1 MNQYGP
7 PQPPPY
13 GYGPPPQAPY
23 GYGGPPPTG
32 PMPPQGPAPRVNAL
46 AVTSLV
52 TGILA
57 LVCGIGSWVCCFLVV
72 VAAPLAFLFS
82 AVSIPTG
89 GVAMSQ
95 IKKSG
100 GALGGNGMAIAGLIC
115 GIVALIPTILWVIII
130 GFSAATSP

>member
-1 MNQYGP
+1 MNNQYGP

-13 GYGPPPQAPY
+13 GYGPPPMQQPY
-23 GYGGPPPTG
+23 GYGPP
-32 PMPPQGPAPRVNAL
+32 MQPQGPQPRVNAL

-52 TGILA
+52 TGIIA
-57 LVCGIGSWVCCFLVV
+57 LLCGLGSWVCCFLVFL
-72 VAAPLAFLFS
+72 AAPLSFILS

-95 IKKSG
+95 IRKSN

-115 GIVALIPTILWVIII
+115 GIVALIPTILWVILI
-130 GFSAATSP
+130 GWSAATSP